1 MTHQKM
7 TPEIIKAAIRGFEE
21 QRRHIDLKLVEL
33 RSLLDGRTAVAVAEV
48 VVAGRKRRK
57 LSAAARKRIAE
68 AQRKRWAA
76 VKTHSAPVA
85 KQTKSN
91 RPRLSAAGRAAII
104 AAAKKRWAAV
114 RASKPQKK
122 AA

>member
-1 MTHQKM
+1 M
-7 TPEIIKAAIRGFEE
+7 TPEIIKAAILGFEE

-33 RSLLDGRTAVAVAEV
+33 RSLLDGRPAVVLPEIA
-48 VVAGRKRRK
+48 VAGRKRRK

-76 VKTHSAPVA
+76 VKTHSGPAA
-85 KQTKSN
+85 KTTTNKK
-91 RPRLSAAGRAAII
+91 PRLSAAGRAAII

-114 RASKPQKK
+114 RATKPQKK